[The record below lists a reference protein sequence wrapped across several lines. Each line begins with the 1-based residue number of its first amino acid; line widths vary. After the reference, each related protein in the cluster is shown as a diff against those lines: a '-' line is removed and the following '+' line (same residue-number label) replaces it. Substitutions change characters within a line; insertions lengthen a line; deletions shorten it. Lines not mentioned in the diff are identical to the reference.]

1 MKNQI
6 FNKDGTPIGH
16 PFDLFDRFLKTGVPA
31 TLKRFEEV
39 QNPEQ
44 NPDQNSDS
52 EESSLTTAL
61 VFVVEGKRFLSLH
74 LFSHNFQSYC

>member
-6 FNKDGTPIGH
+6 FDEDGKPIKH
-16 PFDLFDRFLKTGVPA
+16 PFIVFNHFLKTGVRA

-44 NPDQNSDS
+44 NLDQNSDS

-61 VFVVEGKRFLSLH
+61 VFVFKGKRFLSLH